1 MVSRR
6 ERTGVYPWTVDVG
19 GGIGMDESEQ
29 LLMANR
35 FESKT
40 LSHELKCYR
49 SYLPW
54 V

>member
-6 ERTGVYPWTVDVG
+6 ERTGVYPSTVDVG
-19 GGIGMDESEQ
+19 GGIGVDESEK

-40 LSHELKCYR
+40 LFHELKSYR
-49 SYLPW
+49 SHLRW

>member
-19 GGIGMDESEQ
+19 EGIGVDESEQ

-40 LSHELKCYR
+40 LYNELKSYR
-49 SYLPW
+49 SHLPW